1 MTIEEILLYI
11 HNRIN
16 CLAVD
21 ELMLSNEMTLSS
33 PSDYKIL
40 RKKHVCNAAIREELQ
55 TLSDYITEEMY

>member
-1 MTIEEILLYI
+1 MNTEEILLYI

-21 ELMLSNEMTLSS
+21 ELTLSNEMTLSS
-33 PSDYKIL
+33 PSDYKTL

-55 TLSDYITEEMY
+55 SLSDYIMEGMY